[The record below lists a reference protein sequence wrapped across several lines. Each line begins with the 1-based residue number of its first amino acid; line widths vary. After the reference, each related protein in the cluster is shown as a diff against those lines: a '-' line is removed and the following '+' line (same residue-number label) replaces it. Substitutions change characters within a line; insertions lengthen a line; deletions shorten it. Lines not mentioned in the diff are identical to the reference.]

1 MNDDPS
7 ATDPNDD
14 LLRRLSSLAPL
25 APHVDLALLRYEQG
39 VAAGRAA
46 ALAEFERSRAS
57 GLAVDASTRERSS
70 DEDELPRNGAA
81 AARQT
86 STLPHRSDS
95 ARPYLARTE
104 RRWFE
109 SPAWPSVSAL
119 LLVALIGSFAIP
131 RGTTIL
137 TGDRTLPPPASSG
150 GAVAGSTSPPSS
162 DDAAD
167 LGPKLDRPPSEPSSS
182 GAFDRLAV
190 FDPPLGAPPVER
202 FTGLNGQT
210 LGNWRGWFDPASL
223 SLEMRLRLG
232 LGQEGAWE
240 ALERREARPLEKS
253 GEAID
258 VLPKIERPR
267 AFGSEQG
274 SEAAEG
280 ETRRT
285 NFNWGDWL

>member
-46 ALAEFERSRAS
+46 ALAEFERAHVSRRA
-57 GLAVDASTRERSS
+57 LDETTRDRSLVGNDPQRS
-70 DEDELPRNGAA
+70 AA
-81 AARQT
+81 AGARPA
-86 STLPHRSDS
+86 SMLPHRSDS
-95 ARPYLARTE
+95 AYPNLDRAR

-119 LLVALIGSFAIP
+119 LLIALIGSFAIP

-150 GAVAGSTSPPSS
+150 GAVAEMPSPPSS
-162 DDAAD
+162 DDSAD
-167 LGPKLDRPPSEPSSS
+167 RGPKLDRPSIEPSSS

-190 FDPPLGAPPVER
+190 SDPPVGAPPVER
-202 FTGLNGQT
+202 FTGLNGQA

-267 AFGSEQG
+267 AFGSERG

-280 ETRRT
+280 DTRRT